1 MSFNIRLISTLA
13 IFLMV
18 IVLDGSAQN
27 YEVINLE
34 RLLNSETTTQ
44 KSSVQKASVNKSSL
58 TPKMDIAQIRSLI
71 YEVNPTIYIENGEI
85 KFYGEGN
92 PTVGDLNINEWE
104 TLKTDNPYF
113 NSVQLLKIKY
123 DGNIA
128 NRGFDLS
135 QLKAFNNLEYI
146 YIQCTSK
153 CSMVA
158 LEDLFENVDG
168 ISIVYLIT
176 ITE

>member
-58 TPKMDIAQIRSLI
+58 TPKMDIVQIRSLI
-71 YEVNPTIYIENGEI
+71 YEVNPTIYIENGERPKVGLI
-85 KFYGEGN
+85 K
-92 PTVGDLNINEWE
+92 
-104 TLKTDNPYF
+104 
-113 NSVQLLKIKY
+113 
-123 DGNIA
+123 
-128 NRGFDLS
+128 
-135 QLKAFNNLEYI
+135 
-146 YIQCTSK
+146 
-153 CSMVA
+153 
-158 LEDLFENVDG
+158 
-168 ISIVYLIT
+168 
-176 ITE
+176 

>member
-13 IFLMV
+13 LFLMAM
-18 IVLDGSAQN
+18 VLDGSAQN
-27 YEVINLE
+27 YEVFNLE
-34 RLLNSETTTQ
+34 RLINSETTTQ
-44 KSSVQKASVNKSSL
+44 KSSVQKASVNKSAL

-85 KFYGEGN
+85 QFYGEGN

-104 TLKTDNPYF
+104 TLKTDNSYY
-113 NSVQLLKIKY
+113 NSIQLLKIKY
-123 DGNIA
+123 EGNIA
-128 NRGFDLS
+128 KRSFDLS

-153 CSMVA
+153 CSTVA
-158 LEDLFENVDG
+158 LEELFENVDG
-168 ISIVYLIT
+168 ISILYLTT